1 MNLNHCFF
9 VSIKEIIS
17 KSKRVV
23 NKIDFIF
30 YEDRKSIFWKLIIL
44 FYWNIIFM
52 ILLNIFK
59 ITDIWIVV
67 YIEIN
72 HFFDKRFKKKKK
84 KERTLDDAFEK

>member
-1 MNLNHCFF
+1 
-9 VSIKEIIS
+9 
-17 KSKRVV
+17 
-23 NKIDFIF
+23 
-30 YEDRKSIFWKLIIL
+30 
-44 FYWNIIFM
+44 M

>member
-1 MNLNHCFF
+1 
-9 VSIKEIIS
+9 
-17 KSKRVV
+17 
-23 NKIDFIF
+23 
-30 YEDRKSIFWKLIIL
+30 
-44 FYWNIIFM
+44 M

-84 KERTLDDAFEK
+84 ERKNARRCVRKIIKIQRRRNLLFVPQLNFNGYDRSNRCHNADLAKPRSLWMNMATYLCA